1 MCMATHKQFISLHSH
16 CQAGRFAPLCVWRP
30 GQQADSEGVVSQSL
44 MDSSQIYLVWNSRAR
59 QNRTLNGQSAQN
71 ARSHTHTPVCRL
83 PPQPLPGL
91 SVSLCCGGGLAIRRS
106 ADVATPGPTTML
118 MLIIIAGSGFIAG
131 PLLTGLARVIFSLP
145 FVLANRKTRE
155 SDTQCTAATS
165 ELAAV
170 MHCCDCSSFQAIS
183 RSALNCAPVNV
194 NSAMNTFQGPCCQML
209 CTRRR
214 PRPALALNQ
223 SFRGLKQARC
233 YQCVSFLLHIHQR
246 AAARRL
252 PVRAR
257 GTSPSTCARRGRAAA
272 QQFDADCFPFPL
284 SEFRART
291 QTGSRRREG
300 GEGEARAGVPG

>member
-1 MCMATHKQFISLHSH
+1 MEQPSSTKPDAKWPISTKP
-16 CQAGRFAPLCVWRP
+16 PL
-30 GQQADSEGVVSQSL
+30 A
-44 MDSSQIYLVWNSRAR
+44 
-59 QNRTLNGQSAQN
+59 
-71 ARSHTHTPVCRL
+71 HTPVRRL

-91 SVSLCCGGGLAIRRS
+91 SVSLCGSPLGGALTWHLLGL
-106 ADVATPGPTTML
+106 TTML
-118 MLIIIAGSGFIAG
+118 MLIIAGSRFNAG

-155 SDTQCTAATS
+155 SDTQCTAATN

-194 NSAMNTFQGPCCQML
+194 NGAMNTFQGPCCQML

-223 SFRGLKQARC
+223 SFRGLKQARR

-257 GTSPSTCARRGRAAA
+257 GTSPSTCVRRAGRRHGNLTLIVSHFPSASFELGRRRGAGAGR
-272 QQFDADCFPFPL
+272 
-284 SEFRART
+284 RG
-291 QTGSRRREG
+291 GSEG
-300 GEGEARAGVPG
+300 G